1 MIKTL
6 LTCIESKVES
16 NRSLY
21 GRFQLGPFQLGQGL
35 TVANGLR
42 RSMLS
47 ELTGIAIVAVEIKEA
62 IHEYSTL
69 KGIQESVFDI
79 LLNLKQITIKS
90 QLPLNSPQIGF
101 LQESGPTV
109 VRARDLKLPP
119 SIQIVDPQQ
128 YIATISRDGSL
139 KLKFLIWQG
148 KNKSIQPFSICFQ
161 IPPGRETN
169 TRIADLQREEQVK
182 SNLNQPSVNKKATN
196 KKITK
201 SLNFFLRDTF
211 LYFDSLTEQLEINS
225 VKNIEDKKKLI
236 DQKKKIFSSNSEKEK
251 NSFFYFKLDSIFT
264 PVNNVNF
271 VVEVDDNLE
280 EPKDRIILEIWTNGT
295 IKPRDAIYGGAKA
308 LIKLFGSFQTILPT
322 GNLLNLG
329 NISQKF
335 STEEK
340 NLNSF
345 IPSVGGLFNISD
357 RNQAHQI
364 NNLPYAQKYNFK
376 SSYLYS
382 LRLQTKEISVF
393 STQKNSSNFISFFP
407 QNWKEQ
413 YKASTGGNGNPSLL
427 KPLPIPP
434 KGEVYSPLEEASQEG
449 VKRGSLESGNHA
461 SEGRLRQSRHDF
473 LRNENLKNKKLVNEN
488 NIFLSRHT
496 NKAKKNTFLKN
507 LSSKKKENLLLSND
521 LNFLDIENLDF
532 SLRLF
537 ALLKQASIHTL
548 RDLVQYSREN
558 LLSIKGLNKNFVD
571 QIEKKLSKMELS
583 LLKQ

>member
-79 LLNLKQITIKS
+79 LLNLKQIAIKS

-101 LQESGPTV
+101 LQESGPTI
-109 VRARDLKLPP
+109 VRACDLKLPP
-119 SIQIVDPQQ
+119 SIQVVDPQQ
-128 YIATISRDGSL
+128 YIATISRDGNL
-139 KLKFLIWQG
+139 KLKILIWRG
-148 KNKSIQPFSICFQ
+148 KNESVQPFSISFQ
-161 IPPGRETN
+161 KTN
-169 TRIADLQREEQVK
+169 VKGVDLQKEEEVK
-182 SNLNQPSVNKKATN
+182 SNLDEPLVNKKINN
-196 KKITK
+196 KQITK
-201 SLNFFLRDTF
+201 NLSFFLRDSF

-225 VKNIEDKKKLI
+225 LKNVNVEDKKRLI
-236 DQKKKIFSSNSEKEK
+236 DHKRKSFLLNSEKEK
-251 NSFFYFKLDSIFT
+251 KPFFYFKLDSIFT

-271 VVEVDDNLE
+271 IVEVDDNLE

-308 LIKLFGSFQTILPT
+308 LIKLFGSFQTILPM
-322 GNLLNLG
+322 GSLLNLG
-329 NISQKF
+329 NTSQK
-335 STEEK
+335 SYTQEK
-340 NLNSF
+340 MLNPFTS
-345 IPSVGGLFNISD
+345 IRES
-357 RNQAHQI
+357 HKI
-364 NNLPYAQKYNFK
+364 NSLAYTQKSNFR

-382 LRLQTKEISVF
+382 LRLQTKETSV
-393 STQKNSSNFISFFP
+393 KKKSSNFISFFP
-407 QNWKEQ
+407 QNWKERF
-413 YKASTGGNGNPSLL
+413 KDPNLSSLNE
-427 KPLPIPP
+427 KS
-434 KGEVYSPLEEASQEG
+434 E
-449 VKRGSLESGNHA
+449 KRLSLQ
-461 SEGRLRQSRHDF
+461 SENLNNKKVA
-473 LRNENLKNKKLVNEN
+473 NENPISLSKHTNKIDKKNLSFRKKEKKLV
-488 NIFLSRHT
+488 
-496 NKAKKNTFLKN
+496 
-507 LSSKKKENLLLSND
+507 SND

-537 ALLKQASIHTL
+537 TLLKQANIHTL

-558 LLSIKGLNKNFVD
+558 LLSIKGLNDKFVD
-571 QIEKKLSKMELS
+571 QIEKKLSKVEFS
-583 LLKQ
+583 LLK

>member
-21 GRFQLGPFQLGQGL
+21 GRYQLGPFQLGQGL

-79 LLNLKQITIKS
+79 LLNLKEIGIKS

-101 LQESGPTV
+101 LQKLGPTV
-109 VRARDLKLPP
+109 VRACDLKLPP

-139 KLKFLIWQG
+139 RLKILIWQG
-148 KNKSIQPFSICFQ
+148 KNDSIQPFSISFQ
-161 IPPGRETN
+161 KPNVKGAE
-169 TRIADLQREEQVK
+169 LQKDEEAK
-182 SNLNQPSVNKKATN
+182 SNLDLFLVNKKTTN
-196 KKITK
+196 KQITK
-201 SLNFFLRDTF
+201 DLSFFLRDTF
-211 LYFDSLTEQLEINS
+211 LYFDSLTEQFEINS
-225 VKNIEDKKKLI
+225 LKNIDDKKKLI
-236 DQKKKIFSSNSEKEK
+236 DQKKKIFLSDSEKEK
-251 NSFFYFKLDSIFT
+251 NPFFYFKLDAIFT

-308 LIKLFGSFQTILPT
+308 LIRLFGSFQTVLPT
-322 GNLLNLG
+322 GNLSNLG
-329 NISQKF
+329 NICQKY

-340 NLNSF
+340 ISNSF
-345 IPSVGGLFNISD
+345 ASFSESN
-357 RNQAHQI
+357 QI
-364 NNLPYAQKYNFK
+364 NSLPYPQKYNFR

-382 LRLQTKEISVF
+382 LRLQNKEISNV
-393 STQKNSSNFISFFP
+393 QKTSSNFISFFP
-407 QNWKEQ
+407 QNLKKES
-413 YKASTGGNGNPSLL
+413 KNGNPTFLNKGL
-427 KPLPIPP
+427 EKPSFL
-434 KGEVYSPLEEASQEG
+434 QN
-449 VKRGSLESGNHA
+449 GN
-461 SEGRLRQSRHDF
+461 F
-473 LRNENLKNKKLVNEN
+473 KNKKFVNEN
-488 NIFLSRHT
+488 QISLSKNT
-496 NKAKKNTFLKN
+496 NKIRKNAFLKN
-507 LSSKKKENLLLSND
+507 LDFKTSENFLLSND

-537 ALLKQASIHTL
+537 TLLKQSNIHTL
-548 RDLVQYSREN
+548 RDLIQYSRN
-558 LLSIKGLNKNFVD
+558 DLLSIKGLNSKFVG
-571 QIEKKLSKMELS
+571 QIEKKLSKVEFF
-583 LLKQ
+583 LLK

>member
-148 KNKSIQPFSICFQ
+148 KNQSIQPFSICFQ
-161 IPPGRETN
+161 KTTPIGGN
-169 TRIADLQREEQVK
+169 TKVADSSPLGVQREEEVK
-182 SNLNQPSVNKKATN
+182 SNLNQFSVNKKTIN
-196 KKITK
+196 KQITK
-201 SLNFFLRDTF
+201 NLSFFLRDTF

-225 VKNIEDKKKLI
+225 VKNIENKNKLI
-236 DQKKKIFSSNSEKEK
+236 DQKKKNFSSNSEKEK
-251 NSFFYFKLDSIFT
+251 NSFFYFKLDPIFT

-335 STEEK
+335 TTEEK

-345 IPSVGGLFNISD
+345 IPSAGGLFTTPD
-357 RNQAHQI
+357 RSEAHQI

-382 LRLQTKEISVF
+382 LRLQTKETSVLNA
-393 STQKNSSNFISFFP
+393 QKNSSNFISFFP
-407 QNWKEQ
+407 QNWKEH
-413 YKASTGGNGNPSLL
+413 YKNGNPTLL
-427 KPLPIPP
+427 K
-434 KGEVYSPLEEASQEG
+434 YSPLEEELENHGLQS
-449 VKRGSLESGNHA
+449 KRGAE
-461 SEGRLRQSRHDF
+461 HDNF
-473 LRNENLKNKKLVNEN
+473 LQNKNSKSKKWINEN

-496 NKAKKNTFLKN
+496 NKTKKKTFLKN
-507 LSSKKKENLLLSND
+507 LSLKRKENLLLSND

-537 ALLKQASIHTL
+537 ALLKQAKIHTL

-558 LLSIKGLNKNFVD
+558 LLSIKGLNHNFVD

-583 LLKQ
+583 LLK

>member
-148 KNKSIQPFSICFQ
+148 KNQSIQPFSICFQ
-161 IPPGRETN
+161 KTN
-169 TRIADLQREEQVK
+169 TKVADSPPLGVQKEEEVK
-182 SNLNQPSVNKKATN
+182 SNLNQFSVNKKTIN
-196 KKITK
+196 KQITK
-201 SLNFFLRDTF
+201 NLSFFLRDPF

-225 VKNIEDKKKLI
+225 VKNIENKNKLI
-236 DQKKKIFSSNSEKEK
+236 DQKKKSFSSNSD
-251 NSFFYFKLDSIFT
+251 FYFKLDPIFT

-280 EPKDRIILEIWTNGT
+280 EPKDSIILEIWTNGT

-329 NISQKF
+329 HISQKF
-335 STEEK
+335 TTEEK

-345 IPSVGGLFNISD
+345 IPSAGALFTTRAQHQLPPIGDFASKMQEHLPPIGNLYAKHRGVLAKPD
-357 RNQAHQI
+357 RSEAHQI

-382 LRLQTKEISVF
+382 LRLQTKETSVLNA
-393 STQKNSSNFISFFP
+393 QKNSSNFISFFP
-407 QNWKEQ
+407 QNWKEH
-413 YKASTGGNGNPSLL
+413 YKNGNPTFL
-427 KPLPIPP
+427 K
-434 KGEVYSPLEEASQEG
+434 YSSLEEE
-449 VKRGSLESGNHA
+449 LEN
-461 SEGRLRQSRHDF
+461 HDF
-473 LRNENLKNKKLVNEN
+473 LQNENSKSKKWINEN
-488 NIFLSRHT
+488 KIFLSRHT
-496 NKAKKNTFLKN
+496 NKTKKKTFLKN
-507 LSSKKKENLLLSND
+507 LSLKRKENLLLSND

-537 ALLKQASIHTL
+537 ALLKQAKIHTL

-558 LLSIKGLNKNFVD
+558 LLSIKGLNHNFVD

-583 LLKQ
+583 LLK

>member
-148 KNKSIQPFSICFQ
+148 KNQSIQPFSICFQ
-161 IPPGRETN
+161 KTTPIGGNTKVADSPPLGV
-169 TRIADLQREEQVK
+169 QREEEVK
-182 SNLNQPSVNKKATN
+182 SNLNQFSVNKKTIN
-196 KKITK
+196 KQITK
-201 SLNFFLRDTF
+201 NLSFFLRDTF

-225 VKNIEDKKKLI
+225 VKNIENKNKLI

-251 NSFFYFKLDSIFT
+251 NSFFYFKLDPIFT

-335 STEEK
+335 TTEEK

-345 IPSVGGLFNISD
+345 IPSAGGLFTTPD
-357 RNQAHQI
+357 RSEAHQI

-382 LRLQTKEISVF
+382 LRLQTKETSVLNA
-393 STQKNSSNFISFFP
+393 QKNSSNFISFFP
-407 QNWKEQ
+407 QNWKEH
-413 YKASTGGNGNPSLL
+413 YKNGNPTLL
-427 KPLPIPP
+427 K
-434 KGEVYSPLEEASQEG
+434 YSPLEEE
-449 VKRGSLESGNHA
+449 LEN
-461 SEGRLRQSRHDF
+461 HDF
-473 LRNENLKNKKLVNEN
+473 LQNKNSKSKKWINEN

-496 NKAKKNTFLKN
+496 NKTKKKTFLKN
-507 LSSKKKENLLLSND
+507 LSLKRKENLLLSND

-537 ALLKQASIHTL
+537 ALLKQAKIHTL

-558 LLSIKGLNKNFVD
+558 LLSIKGLNHNFVD

-583 LLKQ
+583 LLK

>member
-148 KNKSIQPFSICFQ
+148 KNQSIQPFSICFQ
-161 IPPGRETN
+161 KTN
-169 TRIADLQREEQVK
+169 TKVTDSPPLGVEKEEEVK
-182 SNLNQPSVNKKATN
+182 SNLNQFSINKKTIN
-196 KKITK
+196 KQITK
-201 SLNFFLRDTF
+201 NLSFFLRDTF

-225 VKNIEDKKKLI
+225 VKNVENKNRLI

-251 NSFFYFKLDSIFT
+251 NSFFYFKLDPIFT

-295 IKPRDAIYGGAKA
+295 IKPRDAIYEGAKA

-335 STEEK
+335 TTEEK

-345 IPSVGGLFNISD
+345 IPSAGGLFTTRTQHQHFASKKQEHLFAKPD
-357 RNQAHQI
+357 RSEVHQI

-382 LRLQTKEISVF
+382 LRLQTKETSILNA
-393 STQKNSSNFISFFP
+393 QKNSSNFISFFP
-407 QNWKEQ
+407 QNWKKH
-413 YKASTGGNGNPSLL
+413 YKNGNPIPL
-427 KPLPIPP
+427 K
-434 KGEVYSPLEEASQEG
+434 YSPLEKE
-449 VKRGSLESGNHA
+449 LENNG
-461 SEGRLRQSRHDF
+461 LQSKGGAEHDDF
-473 LRNENLKNKKLVNEN
+473 LQNKNSKSKKWINEN

-496 NKAKKNTFLKN
+496 NRTKKKTFLKN
-507 LSSKKKENLLLSND
+507 ISLKRKENILLSND

-537 ALLKQASIHTL
+537 ALLKQANIHTL

-558 LLSIKGLNKNFVD
+558 LLSIKGLNRNFVD

-583 LLKQ
+583 LLK

>member
-21 GRFQLGPFQLGQGL
+21 GRYQLGPFQLGQGL

-79 LLNLKQITIKS
+79 LLNLKEIGIKS

-101 LQESGPTV
+101 LQKLGPTV
-109 VRARDLKLPP
+109 VRACDLKLPP

-139 KLKFLIWQG
+139 RLKILIWQG
-148 KNKSIQPFSICFQ
+148 KNNFIQPFSISFQ
-161 IPPGRETN
+161 KTNVKGAET
-169 TRIADLQREEQVK
+169 QKEEEVK
-182 SNLNQPSVNKKATN
+182 SNLDPLLVNKKTTN
-196 KKITK
+196 KQITK
-201 SLNFFLRDTF
+201 DLSFFLRDTF
-211 LYFDSLTEQLEINS
+211 LYFDSLTEQFEINS
-225 VKNIEDKKKLI
+225 LKNLDDKKKLI
-236 DQKKKIFSSNSEKEK
+236 DHKRKNLLFDSEKEK
-251 NSFFYFKLDSIFT
+251 NPFFYFKLDAIFT

-308 LIKLFGSFQTILPT
+308 LIKLFGSFQTVLPT
-322 GNLLNLG
+322 GNLSNLG
-329 NISQKF
+329 NICQKD
-335 STEEK
+335 STEE
-340 NLNSF
+340 
-345 IPSVGGLFNISD
+345 NISNSSPSFSES
-357 RNQAHQI
+357 NQI
-364 NNLPYAQKYNFK
+364 SSLPYPQKYNFR

-382 LRLQTKEISVF
+382 LRLQTKEISKA
-393 STQKNSSNFISFFP
+393 QKNSSNFISFFP
-407 QNWKEQ
+407 QNLKKES
-413 YKASTGGNGNPSLL
+413 KNGNFTFLNKGLEKPSLL
-427 KPLPIPP
+427 
-434 KGEVYSPLEEASQEG
+434 Q
-449 VKRGSLESGNHA
+449 
-461 SEGRLRQSRHDF
+461 
-473 LRNENLKNKKLVNEN
+473 NENQISLSKN
-488 NIFLSRHT
+488 T
-496 NKAKKNTFLKN
+496 NKIRENAFLKN
-507 LSSKKKENLLLSND
+507 LNLRTKENVLLSND

-537 ALLKQASIHTL
+537 TLLKQSNIHTL
-548 RDLVQYSREN
+548 RDLIQYSRKD
-558 LLSIKGLNKNFVD
+558 LLSIKGLNSKFVG
-571 QIEKKLSKMELS
+571 QIEKKLSKVEFF
-583 LLKQ
+583 LLK

>member
-148 KNKSIQPFSICFQ
+148 KNQSIQPFSICFQ
-161 IPPGRETN
+161 KTN
-169 TRIADLQREEQVK
+169 TKVADLPPLGVQREEEVK
-182 SNLNQPSVNKKATN
+182 SNLNQFSINKKTIN
-196 KKITK
+196 KQITK
-201 SLNFFLRDTF
+201 NLSFFLRDTF

-225 VKNIEDKKKLI
+225 VKNRENKNQLI
-236 DQKKKIFSSNSEKEK
+236 DHKKKIFSSNSEKEK
-251 NSFFYFKLDSIFT
+251 NSFFYFKLDPIFT

-329 NISQKF
+329 NISQKLT
-335 STEEK
+335 TEEK

-345 IPSVGGLFNISD
+345 IPSAGGLFATRAQHAEHLLAKPD
-357 RNQAHQI
+357 RSEAHQI

-382 LRLQTKEISVF
+382 LRLQTKETSVLNA
-393 STQKNSSNFISFFP
+393 QKNSSNFISFFP
-407 QNWKEQ
+407 QNWKEH
-413 YKASTGGNGNPSLL
+413 YKNGNPTLL
-427 KPLPIPP
+427 KS
-434 KGEVYSPLEEASQEG
+434 SPLEEE
-449 VKRGSLESGNHA
+449 LENY
-461 SEGRLRQSRHDF
+461 DF
-473 LRNENLKNKKLVNEN
+473 LQNENSKSKKWINEN
-488 NIFLSRHT
+488 NVFLSRHT
-496 NKAKKNTFLKN
+496 NKTKKKTFLKN
-507 LSSKKKENLLLSND
+507 LSLKRKGNLLLSND

-537 ALLKQASIHTL
+537 ALLKQANIHTL

-558 LLSIKGLNKNFVD
+558 LLLIKGLNHNFVD

-583 LLKQ
+583 LLK

>member
-148 KNKSIQPFSICFQ
+148 KNQSIPPCSNCFQ
-161 IPPGRETN
+161 KTTPIGGN
-169 TRIADLQREEQVK
+169 TKVADSSPLGVQREEEVK
-182 SNLNQPSVNKKATN
+182 SNLNQFSVNKKTIN
-196 KKITK
+196 KQITK
-201 SLNFFLRDTF
+201 NLSFFLRDTF

-225 VKNIEDKKKLI
+225 VKNIENKNKLI
-236 DQKKKIFSSNSEKEK
+236 DQKKKNFSSNSEKEK
-251 NSFFYFKLDSIFT
+251 NSFFYFKLDPIFT

-335 STEEK
+335 TTEEK

-345 IPSVGGLFNISD
+345 IPSAGGLFTTPD
-357 RNQAHQI
+357 RSEAHQI

-382 LRLQTKEISVF
+382 LRLQTKETSVLNA
-393 STQKNSSNFISFFP
+393 QKNSSNFISFFP
-407 QNWKEQ
+407 QNWKEH
-413 YKASTGGNGNPSLL
+413 YKNGNPTLL
-427 KPLPIPP
+427 K
-434 KGEVYSPLEEASQEG
+434 YSPLEEELENHGLQS
-449 VKRGSLESGNHA
+449 KRGAE
-461 SEGRLRQSRHDF
+461 HDNF
-473 LRNENLKNKKLVNEN
+473 LQNKNSKSKKWINEN

-496 NKAKKNTFLKN
+496 NKTKKKTFLKN
-507 LSSKKKENLLLSND
+507 ISLKREENILLSND

-537 ALLKQASIHTL
+537 ALLKQAKIHTL

-558 LLSIKGLNKNFVD
+558 LLSIKGLNHNFVD
-571 QIEKKLSKMELS
+571 QIEKKLSKTNS
-583 LLKQ
+583 S

>member
-148 KNKSIQPFSICFQ
+148 KNQSIQPFSICFQ
-161 IPPGRETN
+161 KTTPIGGN
-169 TRIADLQREEQVK
+169 TKVADSSPLGVQREEEVK
-182 SNLNQPSVNKKATN
+182 SNLNQFSVNKKTIN
-196 KKITK
+196 KQITK
-201 SLNFFLRDTF
+201 NLSFFLRDTF

-225 VKNIEDKKKLI
+225 VKNIENKNKLI
-236 DQKKKIFSSNSEKEK
+236 DQKKKNFSSNSEKEK
-251 NSFFYFKLDSIFT
+251 NSFFYFKLDPIFT

-335 STEEK
+335 TTEEK

-345 IPSVGGLFNISD
+345 IPSAGGLFTTPD
-357 RNQAHQI
+357 RSEAHQI

-382 LRLQTKEISVF
+382 LRLQTKETSVLNA
-393 STQKNSSNFISFFP
+393 QKNSSNFISFFP
-407 QNWKEQ
+407 QNWKEH
-413 YKASTGGNGNPSLL
+413 YKNGNPTLL
-427 KPLPIPP
+427 K
-434 KGEVYSPLEEASQEG
+434 YSPLEEE
-449 VKRGSLESGNHA
+449 LEN
-461 SEGRLRQSRHDF
+461 HDF
-473 LRNENLKNKKLVNEN
+473 LQNKNSKSKKWINEN

-496 NKAKKNTFLKN
+496 NKTKKKTFLKN
-507 LSSKKKENLLLSND
+507 LSLKRKENLLLSND

-537 ALLKQASIHTL
+537 ALLKQAKIHTL

-558 LLSIKGLNKNFVD
+558 LLSIKGLNHNFVD

-583 LLKQ
+583 LLK

>member
-47 ELTGIAIVAVEIKEA
+47 ELTGIAIVAVEMKEA

-79 LLNLKQITIKS
+79 LLNLKQIGIKS

-109 VRARDLKLPP
+109 VRACDLKLPP

-139 KLKFLIWQG
+139 KLKILIWQG
-148 KNKSIQPFSICFQ
+148 KNNFIQPFSISFQ
-161 IPPGRETN
+161 KTN
-169 TRIADLQREEQVK
+169 IKGAEPQKDEKVK
-182 SNLNQPSVNKKATN
+182 SNLNELSVNKKTTD
-196 KKITK
+196 KQITK
-201 SLNFFLRDTF
+201 NLSFFLRDTF
-211 LYFDSLTEQLEINS
+211 LYFDSLTEQFEINS
-225 VKNIEDKKKLI
+225 LKNVKDKTNLI
-236 DQKKKIFSSNSEKEK
+236 DASQEGAKHEKRKHFLFDSEKEK
-251 NSFFYFKLDSIFT
+251 NPFFYFKLDPIFT

-271 VVEVDDNLE
+271 LVEVDDSLE

-308 LIKLFGSFQTILPT
+308 LIRLFGSFQTILPT

-329 NISQKF
+329 NVFQKD

-340 NLNSF
+340 ISNSLT
-345 IPSVGGLFNISD
+345 LFNEP
-357 RNQAHQI
+357 NQI
-364 NNLPYAQKYNFK
+364 NSLSFPQKYNFR

-382 LRLQTKEISVF
+382 LRLQTKETSISNV
-393 STQKNSSNFISFFP
+393 QKNSSNFISFFP
-407 QNWKEQ
+407 QNRKKHSKNSNTPFLNKELE
-413 YKASTGGNGNPSLL
+413 KPS
-427 KPLPIPP
+427 
-434 KGEVYSPLEEASQEG
+434 
-449 VKRGSLESGNHA
+449 
-461 SEGRLRQSRHDF
+461 F
-473 LRNENLKNKKLVNEN
+473 LQNENLKNKKPINEN
-488 NIFLSRHT
+488 HIFLSGHT
-496 NKAKKNTFLKN
+496 NKIKGTEGATYFAEQSKASSQSKENTFLRDLN
-507 LSSKKKENLLLSND
+507 FKKKENLVLSND

-537 ALLKQASIHTL
+537 TLLKQASIHTL
-548 RDLVQYSREN
+548 RDLVQYSRED
-558 LLSIKGLNKNFVD
+558 LLSIKGLNSKFVN
-571 QIEKKLSKMELS
+571 QIEKKLSKMAFF
-583 LLKQ
+583 LLKH

>member
-148 KNKSIQPFSICFQ
+148 KNESIQPFSICFQ
-161 IPPGRETN
+161 KTN
-169 TRIADLQREEQVK
+169 TRAADLQREEEVK
-182 SNLNQPSVNKKATN
+182 SNLNQPSINKKATN
-196 KKITK
+196 KRITK
-201 SLNFFLRDTF
+201 NLSFFLRDTF

-225 VKNIEDKKKLI
+225 IKNIEEKKKLI
-236 DQKKKIFSSNSEKEK
+236 DQKKRIFSSNLEKEK

-271 VVEVDDNLE
+271 VVEIDDNLE

-295 IKPRDAIYGGAKA
+295 IKPRDAIYEGAKA

-345 IPSVGGLFNISD
+345 IPSVGPLFNTSD
-357 RNQAHQI
+357 RNEARQI
-364 NNLPYAQKYNFK
+364 NNVPYAQKYNFK

-382 LRLQTKEISVF
+382 LRLQTKETPVLNA
-393 STQKNSSNFISFFP
+393 QKNSSNFISFFP

-413 YKASTGGNGNPSLL
+413 YKDGNRSLL
-427 KPLPIPP
+427 KPLP
-434 KGEVYSPLEEASQEG
+434 KVYSTLGEASQKG
-449 VKRGSLESGNHA
+449 AVDVRESSFAKQNA
-461 SEGRLRQSRHDF
+461 DM
-473 LRNENLKNKKLVNEN
+473 VNEN

-496 NKAKKNTFLKN
+496 NKIKKKTFLKN
-507 LSSKKKENLLLSND
+507 LSLKKKENILLSND

-537 ALLKQASIHTL
+537 TLLKQANIHTL
-548 RDLVQYSREN
+548 RDLTQYSREN
-558 LLSIKGLNKNFVD
+558 LLSIKGLNNNFVG

-583 LLKQ
+583 LLK